1 MSIPLLDLKA
11 QYVTIKEEIDQA
23 VLGVLDSCKFI
34 FGPEMKAFEE
44 EIAAYCGT
52 KHAVAVGNG
61 TDALVIALK
70 ACGIGP
76 GDEVITSPFTFFA
89 SAECIAQVGAI
100 PVFVDVDPNT
110 LNMDVAQLEEK
121 ITSRTKGI
129 IPVHIFGQMADMDPI
144 LALAQKYNLK
154 VIEDAAQAIGAEYKG
169 HKAGSLG
176 DAGTFSFFPTK
187 NLGGY
192 GDGGMIV
199 TNDDALAEEF
209 RVLRFHGCKTK
220 YYHDEIG
227 YNSRLDEI
235 QAAILRVKLRY
246 IDQWNNARVEKAALY
261 NELLAPLA
269 GAHKVVLP
277 YTDVDRKHVIHLYVL
292 RTPEREKLM
301 DVLKEKGISNAI
313 YYPVPL
319 HLQKALAYL
328 GYKAGDFPVA
338 EEACNQALAIPCY
351 PELSQAQQEEIA
363 QVILE
368 TLK

>member
-11 QYVTIKEEIDQA
+11 QYLSIKEEIDQA
-23 VLGVLDSCKFI
+23 VLAVLDSSKFI
-34 FGPEMKAFEE
+34 FGPEMKRFEE
-44 EIAAYCGT
+44 EMALYCGT
-52 KHAVAVGNG
+52 KHAIAVGNG

-70 ACGIGP
+70 ACGIVP

-89 SAECIAQVGAI
+89 SAEAIAQVGAT
-100 PVFVDVDPNT
+100 PVFVDVDPRT
-110 LNMDVAQLEEK
+110 LNMDAAKLAEK
-121 ITSRTKGI
+121 ITPRTKGI

-144 LALAQKYNLK
+144 LALAQKHRLK

-199 TNDDALAEEF
+199 TNDDALAEEA
-209 RVLRFHGCKTK
+209 RMLRFHGCQTK

-227 YNSRLDEI
+227 YNSRLDEL
-235 QAAILRVKLRY
+235 QAAILRVKFRY
-246 IDQWNNARVEKAALY
+246 IDQWNQTRAEKAAVY
-261 NELLAPLA
+261 HQLLAPLA
-269 GAHKVVLP
+269 DARKIILP
-277 YTDVDRKHVIHLYVL
+277 FTDVDNKHVFHLYVV
-292 RTPEREKLM
+292 RTAQREKLM
-301 DVLKEKGISNAI
+301 AALTERGVANAV

-328 GYKAGDFPVA
+328 SYQAGDFPIA
-338 EEACNQALAIPCY
+338 EEACEQALAIPCY
-351 PELSQAQQEEIA
+351 PELTQEQQEEIA
-363 QVILE
+363 VIL
-368 TLK
+368 LKMLG